1 MALELA
7 RDKIRVNAL
16 APGYFSTEINDT
28 FLASETGKRLLA
40 GVPMRRA
47 GALKEL
53 DGPLLLL
60 ASDAGSFM
68 TGSVITVDGG
78 HLLGMG

>member
-16 APGYFSTEINDT
+16 APGYFATELNDA
-28 FLASETGKRLLA
+28 FLASDAGKRMLA
-40 GVPMRRA
+40 RVPMGRP
-47 GALKEL
+47 GKLEEL

-60 ASDAGSFM
+60 ASDAGAFM

-78 HLLGMG
+78 HLLAMG